1 MPKVIKEII
10 IKNSQGLHARPAAML
25 VQMASKYNAGIT
37 LDKDG
42 EKVNAKSIMGILV
55 LGAQQGSKIV
65 IEADGLD
72 AIAAVDEIEKLL
84 TQEG

>member
-1 MPKVIKEII
+1 MPKVIKEVI